1 MTEVVISTEDVTVL
15 GGPSQIRLDLEAGP
29 PGDRGTFVFTGPQ
42 NPNTPE
48 AAQAFF
54 VPPAVFDLYVLSDPA
69 SSDYLQVY
77 QYVNR
82 DGELL
87 WVESVK
93 LSINIYSTTRPI
105 IFTAGVGT
113 VQINLS
119 DLGLAGI
126 EQTSQLQGT
135 GLEFF
140 TQPGSGA
147 YINSQI
153 SISNFNPESLIERQL
168 NPSSDADLELNPVV
182 FTYLIGDIFLD
193 EIDSKLKFNVT
204 ITAAE
209 LTQIGFVPVNDK
221 ALFVQMLVTV
231 QDPSFIIN
239 FIQDIIAGFNGGGGD
254 S

>member
-1 MTEVVISTEDVTVL
+1 MTEVVLSTEDVTVL
-15 GGPSQIRLDLEAGP
+15 GGPSQIRLDLEVGP
-29 PGDRGTFVFTGPQ
+29 PGQRGNVVFTGPQ

-48 AAQAFF
+48 AAEAFYTAPF
-54 VPPAVFDLYVLSDPA
+54 VNDLYVLSDPA

-77 QYVNR
+77 QYINR

-105 IFTAGVGT
+105 IFTGGVGT

-126 EQTSQLQGT
+126 EQTEQLEGT
-135 GLEFF
+135 GFEFF

-147 YINSQI
+147 YLNTQI

-168 NPSSDADLELNPVV
+168 NPSSTADLELNPVV

-193 EIDSKLKFNVT
+193 EVDSKLKFNIT
-204 ITAAE
+204 LTAAE
-209 LTQIGFVPVNDK
+209 LTQLGFLPVNDK
-221 ALFVQMLVTV
+221 ALFVQMLITV
-231 QDPSFIIN
+231 QDPSFIIE
-239 FIQDIIAGFNGGGGD
+239 FIQNILSQINGGGEE

>member
-1 MTEVVISTEDVTVL
+1 MTEVVLSTENVTVL
-15 GGPSQIRLDLEAGP
+15 GGPSQIRLDLEVGP
-29 PGDRGTFVFTGPQ
+29 PGQRGNVVFNGTA

-48 AAQAFF
+48 AALAFYT
-54 VPPAVFDLYVLSDPA
+54 PPLVNDLFLLIDPA

-77 QYVNR
+77 QYINR

-87 WVESVK
+87 WIESVK

-105 IFTAGVGT
+105 IFTGGVGT

-126 EQTSQLQGT
+126 EQTPQLEET
-135 GLEFF
+135 GFEFF

-153 SISNFNPESLIERQL
+153 SISNFNPEALLERRL
-168 NPSSDADLELNPVV
+168 NPSSTADLELNPVI
-182 FTYLIGDIFLD
+182 FTYLIGDVFLD
-193 EIDSKLKFNVT
+193 EVDTKLKFNTT

-209 LTQIGFVPVNDK
+209 LTQLGFVPVNDK
-221 ALFVQMLVTV
+221 VLFVQMLVTV

-239 FIQDIIAGFNGGGGD
+239 FFENILSGLNGGGGD